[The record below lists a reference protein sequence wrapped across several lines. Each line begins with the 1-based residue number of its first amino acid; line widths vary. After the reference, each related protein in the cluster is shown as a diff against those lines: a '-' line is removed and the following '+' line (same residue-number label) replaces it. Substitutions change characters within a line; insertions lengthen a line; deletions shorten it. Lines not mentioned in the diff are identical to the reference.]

1 MARGQRSALSW
12 HPLHSAADRRRERR
26 LEERYCRRER
36 VMIEEEKAE
45 RNRMMKEGSEKGNV
59 MFSS

>member
-1 MARGQRSALSW
+1 MDRDLLSAGIHYTQLQIE
-12 HPLHSAADRRRERR
+12 RER
-26 LEERYCRRER
+26 EREDKKRGTRER

>member
-1 MARGQRSALSW
+1 MACGQRSALSW
-12 HPLHSAADRRRERR
+12 HPLHSAADRKRVDKKRDM
-26 LEERYCRRER
+26 RER
-36 VMIEEEKAE
+36 VMIGEKAE